1 MGRTTPR
8 PPSELPLILDDAD
21 KAVLAEVGETLLA
34 HVAEILA
41 AWRSSFAELALLPPD
56 ESPATEA
63 RFEGAIRQ
71 FFASIQARDYSRFT
85 QEARRLGLELAEL
98 NVPFTVIP
106 FTVQYLS
113 RSYMPFLTRSYT
125 GGDLK
130 HRIQLLN
137 LLMQHYSTALAS
149 GYFQRREEDLNTALT
164 NLREIDRL
172 KEDFLSILNHEL
184 RTPLSFIVAY
194 ASTLQEQLLGELE
207 DPQKQAVSA
216 IMEGANRLTKLVDQL
231 MEAGQAVTGQLSVS
245 LEPVD
250 LVPIAQSAI
259 EQARR
264 RCAKPGIVLWIG
276 VPENLPMVSAD
287 PLRYAEVLRHL
298 LENACKF
305 TEDGEI
311 RLRLELRDRLVCTE
325 VQDTGIGMSPEEV
338 RRVFTTF
345 FQAEPARTH
354 HKAGTGLGLFIVKS
368 LVDEMEGTI
377 SLESEKGKGTTVRLC
392 LPALPSGGARV
403 EES

>member
-21 KAVLAEVGETLLA
+21 KAVLAEVGSTLLG
-34 HVAEILA
+34 HQAEILA
-41 AWRSSFAELALLPPD
+41 AWRSFFSELAPLPPEKAREM
-56 ESPATEA
+56 ES
-63 RFEGAIRQ
+63 RFESAISQ
-71 FFASIQARDYSRFT
+71 FFSSIQARDYARFT
-85 QEARRLGLELAEL
+85 QEARSLGLELAEL
-98 NVPFTVIP
+98 DVPFTVIP
-106 FTVQYLS
+106 FTIQYLS
-113 RSYMPFLTRSYT
+113 RSYMPFLNRYYT
-125 GGDLK
+125 GSDLK

-216 IMEGANRLTKLVDQL
+216 IMEGANRLTRLVDHL
-231 MEAGQAVTGQLSVS
+231 MEAGQAVSGQLSVAI
-245 LEPVD
+245 EPVD

-276 VPENLPMVSAD
+276 IPEKLPMVSAD

-298 LENACKF
+298 LDNACKF
-305 TEDGEI
+305 TERGEI
-311 RLRLELRDRLVCTE
+311 RLRLDLQDQRVCTE
-325 VQDTGIGMSPEEV
+325 IGDTGIGMSPEDL

-392 LPALPSGGARV
+392 LPALPSRGAHA
-403 EES
+403 EGD